1 MPLTNPEM
9 AVPKSFMLSPNWIQV
24 VEAATGGT
32 GGAGGTGGGVM
43 AADGTGGG
51 DGTGGTGTSDH
62 FGGAG
67 AEGGTGGLG
76 NVSVTEEREVV
87 CFSLRRISTATRFG
101 AGMVY
106 LILRSEERRGGEE
119 WVSPCESRG
128 AAYP

>member
-24 VEAATGGT
+24 VESATGGT

-62 FGGAG
+62 LGGAG

-76 NVSVTEEREVV
+76 NVSVTEEREFV
-87 CFSLRRISTATRFG
+87 CFWMRWISTATRFG
-101 AGMVY
+101 AGMVS
-106 LILRSEERRGGEE
+106 LSLMGDRKR
-119 WVSPCESRG
+119 
-128 AAYP
+128 A

>member
-24 VEAATGGT
+24 VESATGGT

-51 DGTGGTGTSDH
+51 DGTGGTGTYDH

-87 CFSLRRISTATRFG
+87 GLALRRNSTAKRF
-101 AGMVY
+101 
-106 LILRSEERRGGEE
+106 EEGTIGR
-119 WVSPCESRG
+119 
-128 AAYP
+128 A

>member
-24 VEAATGGT
+24 VESATGGT

-87 CFSLRRISTATRFG
+87 CLSLRRISTGRKS
-101 AGMVY
+101 V
-106 LILRSEERRGGEE
+106 GEGK
-119 WVSPCESRG
+119 RG
-128 AAYP
+128 A